1 MNLDFSPDQLR
12 LKDEVRK
19 VLADLSSPARI
30 RELLES
36 GLPLDRHLW
45 ATLGEL
51 GLLAAAIPE
60 AYGGT
65 GAGYLELCVIAEE
78 LGRALAPVPFSSS
91 IGLGAELILAAGTES
106 QKTLY
111 LPSLASGKS
120 IACLAMAEGPGKLG
134 PAAVATVA
142 EEGVLSGS
150 KWPVLDGACADIA
163 IVAAR
168 TRTGTGTGIAL
179 FIVRLDAPGVA
190 RTPLQSLDPTRGQA
204 RIDLRGVHAELLC
217 ADGWPL
223 LQLALDRAAVLAA
236 FEQIGGAERA
246 LEMARDYALER
257 HAFGRPIGSFQAIK
271 HKLADMYVSL
281 VLARSNCYYGAW
293 AMAHGAVELPE
304 AAAAAR
310 VSATQAFRQCAA
322 ENIQIHGGMGFT
334 WEMDCHLYYRRAHLL
349 GVSLGGLG
357 QWQDRLIEQL
367 RDRRT
372 PPEGRAHGL

>member
-1 MNLDFSPDQLR
+1 MNFDFSPDQLQ
-12 LKDEVRK
+12 LKEEVRK
-19 VLADLSSPARI
+19 VLADLSSSAKI
-30 RELLES
+30 RKVLEA

-51 GLLAAAIPE
+51 GFLAAAIPE

-78 LGRALAPVPFSSS
+78 LGRALAPVPFASS
-91 IGLGAELILAAGTES
+91 ICLGAELILAAGTDA
-106 QKTLY
+106 QKARY
-111 LPSLASGKS
+111 LPLLASGKS
-120 IACLAMAEGPGKLG
+120 IACLAVSEGPGRLG
-134 PAAVATVA
+134 PQAVATVVD
-142 EEGVLSGS
+142 GGQLSGS
-150 KWPVLDGACADIA
+150 KWPVLDGECADVA
-163 IVAAR
+163 IVMAR
-168 TRTGTGTGIAL
+168 SGAGLAL
-179 FIVRLDAPGVA
+179 FMVVLDAPGVTRA
-190 RTPLQSLDPTRGQA
+190 ALESLDPTRGQM
-204 RIDLRGVHAELLC
+204 RIDFRGARAELLT
-217 ADGWPL
+217 ADGWPV
-223 LQLALDRAAVLAA
+223 LQAALDRAAVLAA
-236 FEQIGGAERA
+236 FEQIGGAQRA

-271 HKLADMYVSL
+271 HKLVDMYVSV

-293 AMAHGAVELPE
+293 AMANDALELPE

-349 GVSLGGLG
+349 GVSLGGLA

-367 RDRRT
+367 TDRRDRRAHVET
-372 PPEGRAHGL
+372 EPHGL

>member
-1 MNLDFSPDQLR
+1 
-12 LKDEVRK
+12 
-19 VLADLSSPARI
+19 
-30 RELLES
+30 
-36 GLPLDRHLW
+36 
-45 ATLGEL
+45 
-51 GLLAAAIPE
+51 
-60 AYGGT
+60 
-65 GAGYLELCVIAEE
+65 VIAEE
-78 LGRALAPVPFSSS
+78 LGRALAPVPFASS
-91 IGLGAELILAAGTES
+91 ICLGAELILAAGTPA

-111 LPSLASGKS
+111 LPALASGKS
-120 IACLAMAEGPGKLG
+120 IACLALAEGPGKLG

-168 TRTGTGTGIAL
+168 TGTGIAL
-179 FIVRLDAPGVA
+179 FIVRLDAPGVVRA
-190 RTPLQSLDPTRGQA
+190 PLESLDPTRGQA
-204 RIDLRGVHAELLC
+204 RIDLHGVHAELLC

-281 VLARSNCYYGAW
+281 VLARSNCYYAAW
-293 AMAHGAVELPE
+293 ALAHGAVELPE

-334 WEMDCHLYYRRAHLL
+334 WDMDCHLYYRRAHLL

-372 PPEGRAHGL
+372 HQEGSTHGL

>member
-19 VLADLSSPARI
+19 VLSDLSSPARI
-30 RELLES
+30 REVLES

-60 AYGGT
+60 IYGGT

-78 LGRALAPVPFSSS
+78 LGRALAPVPFASS
-91 IGLGAELILAAGTES
+91 ICLGAELILAAGTES
-106 QKTLY
+106 QKALY
-111 LPSLASGKS
+111 LPALACGKS
-120 IACLAMAEGPGKLG
+120 IACLAVAEGPGRLG

-142 EEGVLSGS
+142 EQSVLSGS
-150 KWPVLDGACADIA
+150 KWPVLDGICADIA

-168 TRTGTGTGIAL
+168 SGTGIAL

-190 RTPLQSLDPTRGQA
+190 RVPLESLDPTRGQA
-204 RIDLRGVHAELLC
+204 RIDLHGVRAELLS
-217 ADGWPL
+217 ADGWPV
-223 LQLALDRAAVLAA
+223 LQAALDRAAVLAA

-271 HKLADMYVSL
+271 HKLVDMYVSL

-293 AMAHGAVELPE
+293 AMANGAVELPE

-367 RDRRT
+367 RDRSA
-372 PPEGRAHGL
+372 PLEGIAHGL

>member
-19 VLADLSSPARI
+19 VLADLSSPAKI
-30 RELLES
+30 REVLEA
-36 GLPLDRHLW
+36 GLPLDQHLW

-51 GLLAAAIPE
+51 GFLAAAIPE

-78 LGRALAPVPFSSS
+78 MGRALAPVPFASS
-91 IGLGAELILAAGTES
+91 ICLGAELILAAGTES
-106 QKTLY
+106 QKALY
-111 LPSLASGKS
+111 LPALACGKS
-120 IACLAMAEGPGKLG
+120 IACLAVAEGPGRLG

-142 EEGVLSGS
+142 EQSVLNGS
-150 KWPVLDGACADIA
+150 KWPVLDGICADIA

-168 TRTGTGTGIAL
+168 SGTGIAL
-179 FIVRLDAPGVA
+179 FIVRLDAPGVV
-190 RTPLQSLDPTRGQA
+190 RVPLESLDPTRGQA
-204 RIDLRGVHAELLC
+204 RIDLHGVRAELLS
-217 ADGWPL
+217 ADGWPV
-223 LQLALDRAAVLAA
+223 LQAALDRAAVLAA

-271 HKLADMYVSL
+271 HKLVDMYVSL

-293 AMAHGAVELPE
+293 AMANGAVELPE

-367 RDRRT
+367 RDRSA
-372 PPEGRAHGL
+372 PLEGIAHGL

>member
-19 VLADLSSPARI
+19 VLSDLSSPARI
-30 RELLES
+30 REVLEA
-36 GLPLDRHLW
+36 GLPLDRNLW

-60 AYGGT
+60 IYGGT

-78 LGRALAPVPFSSS
+78 LGRALAPVPFASS
-91 IGLGAELILAAGTES
+91 ICLGAELILAAGTES
-106 QKTLY
+106 QKALY
-111 LPSLASGKS
+111 LPALACGKS
-120 IACLAMAEGPGKLG
+120 IACLAVAEGPGRLG

-142 EEGVLSGS
+142 EQSVLSGS
-150 KWPVLDGACADIA
+150 KWPVLDGICADIA

-168 TRTGTGTGIAL
+168 SGTGIAL

-190 RTPLQSLDPTRGQA
+190 RVPLESLDPTRGQA
-204 RIDLRGVHAELLC
+204 RIDLHGVRAELLS
-217 ADGWPL
+217 ADGWPV
-223 LQLALDRAAVLAA
+223 LQAALDRAAVLAA

-271 HKLADMYVSL
+271 HKLVDMYVSL
-281 VLARSNCYYGAW
+281 VLARSNCYYAAW
-293 AMAHGAVELPE
+293 ALAHGAVELPE

-372 PPEGRAHGL
+372 HQEGSTHGL

>member
-1 MNLDFSPDQLR
+1 MNFDFSADQLQ
-12 LKDEVRK
+12 LKDEARK
-19 VLADLSSPARI
+19 VLADLSSPAKI
-30 RELLES
+30 RKVLEA

-45 ATLGEL
+45 STLGEL
-51 GLLAAAIPE
+51 GLLAAAIPQ

-78 LGRALAPVPFSSS
+78 LGRALAPVPFASS
-91 IGLGAELILAAGTES
+91 ICLGAELILAAGTEP
-106 QKTLY
+106 QKARY
-111 LPSLASGKS
+111 LPLLASGKS
-120 IACLAMAEGPGKLG
+120 IACLAMAEGPGRLG
-134 PAAVATVA
+134 PQAVAA
-142 EEGVLSGS
+142 FAQAGVLSGS
-150 KWPVLDGACADIA
+150 KWPVLDGECADVA

-168 TRTGTGTGIAL
+168 SGAGLAL
-179 FIVRLDAPGVA
+179 FMVELDAPGVGRVA
-190 RTPLQSLDPTRGQA
+190 LESLDPTRGQA
-204 RIDLRGVHAELLC
+204 RIDFRGARAELLTT
-217 ADGWPL
+217 DGWPV
-223 LQLALDRAAVLAA
+223 LQAALDRAAVLAA
-236 FEQIGGAERA
+236 FEQIGGAQRA

-293 AMAHGAVELPE
+293 AMANGAVELPE

-349 GVSLGGLG
+349 GVSLGGLA
-357 QWQDRLIEQL
+357 QWQDRLIDQL
-367 RDRRT
+367 TDRRDRRAQVET
-372 PPEGRAHGL
+372 SPHGL

>member
-19 VLADLSSPARI
+19 VLADLSSPAGI
-30 RELLES
+30 REVLES

-45 ATLGEL
+45 ATLGKL

-78 LGRALAPVPFSSS
+78 LGRALAPVPFASS
-91 IGLGAELILAAGTES
+91 ICLGAELILAAGTQA
-106 QKTLY
+106 QKMLY
-111 LPSLASGKS
+111 LPALASGKC
-120 IACLAMAEGPGKLG
+120 IACLGLAEGPGKLG

-142 EEGVLSGS
+142 EEGMLSGS

-168 TRTGTGTGIAL
+168 TGTGTGIAL
-179 FIVRLDAPGVA
+179 FIVRLDAPGVVRA
-190 RTPLQSLDPTRGQA
+190 PLESLDPTRGQA
-204 RIDLRGVHAELLC
+204 RIDLHGVHAELLC

-223 LQLALDRAAVLAA
+223 LQRALDRAAVLAA
-236 FEQIGGAERA
+236 FEQIGGGDRA

-281 VLARSNCYYGAW
+281 MLARSNCYYAAW
-293 AMAHGAVELPE
+293 ALAHGAVELPE

-334 WEMDCHLYYRRAHLL
+334 WDMDCHLYYRRAHLL

-372 PPEGRAHGL
+372 HPEGSTHGL

>member
-30 RELLES
+30 REVLES

-78 LGRALAPVPFSSS
+78 LGRALAPVPFASS
-91 IGLGAELILAAGTES
+91 ICLGAELILAAVTQA
-106 QKTLY
+106 QKALY
-111 LPSLASGKS
+111 LPALACGKS
-120 IACLAMAEGPGKLG
+120 IACLAVAEGPGRLG

-142 EEGVLSGS
+142 EQSVLSGS

-168 TRTGTGTGIAL
+168 TGTGIAL
-179 FIVRLDAPGVA
+179 FIVRLDAPGVVRA
-190 RTPLQSLDPTRGQA
+190 PLESLDPTRGQA
-204 RIDLRGVHAELLC
+204 RIDLHGVRAELLS
-217 ADGWPL
+217 ADGWPV
-223 LQLALDRAAVLAA
+223 LQAALDRAAVLAA

-271 HKLADMYVSL
+271 HKLVDMYVSL

-293 AMAHGAVELPE
+293 AMANGAVELPE

-367 RDRRT
+367 RDRSA
-372 PPEGRAHGL
+372 PLEGIAHGL

>member
-1 MNLDFSPDQLR
+1 MNFDFSAGQLH
-12 LKDEVRK
+12 LKDEARK
-19 VLADLSSPARI
+19 VLADLSSPAKI
-30 RELLES
+30 RKVLEA

-45 ATLGEL
+45 TTLGEL
-51 GLLAAAIPE
+51 GFLAAAIPE

-78 LGRALAPVPFSSS
+78 LGRALAPVPFASS
-91 IGLGAELILAAGTES
+91 ICLGAELILAAGTEA
-106 QKTLY
+106 QKARY
-111 LPSLASGKS
+111 LPLLACGKS
-120 IACLAMAEGPGKLG
+120 IACLAVAEGPGRLG
-134 PAAVATVA
+134 PQAVAA
-142 EEGVLSGS
+142 FAQAGVLSGS
-150 KWPVLDGACADIA
+150 KWPVLDGECADVA

-168 TRTGTGTGIAL
+168 SGAGLAL
-179 FIVRLDAPGVA
+179 FMVELDAPGVA
-190 RTPLQSLDPTRGQA
+190 RVALESLDPTRGQA
-204 RIDLRGVHAELLC
+204 RIDFQGARAELLT
-217 ADGWPL
+217 ADGWPV
-223 LQLALDRAAVLAA
+223 LQAALDRAAVLAA

-293 AMAHGAVELPE
+293 AMANGALELPE

-349 GVSLGGLG
+349 GVSLGGLA

-367 RDRRT
+367 RDRRAQRET
-372 PPEGRAHGL
+372 SQHGF

>member
-1 MNLDFSPDQLR
+1 MNFDFSADQLQ

-19 VLADLSSPARI
+19 VLADLSSPAKVRKV
-30 RELLES
+30 LEA

-45 ATLGEL
+45 TTLGEL
-51 GLLAAAIPE
+51 GFLAAAIPE

-78 LGRALAPVPFSSS
+78 LGRALAPVPFASS
-91 IGLGAELILAAGTES
+91 ICLGAELILAAGTES
-106 QKTLY
+106 QKARY
-111 LPSLASGKS
+111 LPMLASGKS
-120 IACLAMAEGPGKLG
+120 IACLAMAEGPGRLG
-134 PAAVATVA
+134 PAAVATIA

-150 KWPVLDGACADIA
+150 KWPVLDGECADVA
-163 IVAAR
+163 IVAALS
-168 TRTGTGTGIAL
+168 GAGMAL
-179 FIVRLDAPGVA
+179 FIVELDAPGVA
-190 RTPLQSLDPTRGQA
+190 RTVLESLDPTRGQA
-204 RIDLRGVHAELLC
+204 RIDLHDVRAELL
-217 ADGWPL
+217 ATDGWPV
-223 LQLALDRAAVLAA
+223 LQAALDRAAVLAA

-293 AMAHGAVELPE
+293 AMAHGAMELPE

-349 GVSLGGLG
+349 GVSLGGLA

-367 RDRRT
+367 TDRRDRRAPVET
-372 PPEGRAHGL
+372 SQHGL

>member
-1 MNLDFSPDQLR
+1 MNFDFSADQLQ

-19 VLADLSSPARI
+19 VLADLSSPAKVRKV
-30 RELLES
+30 LEA

-45 ATLGEL
+45 TTLGEL
-51 GLLAAAIPE
+51 GFLAAAIPE

-78 LGRALAPVPFSSS
+78 LGRALAPVPFASS
-91 IGLGAELILAAGTES
+91 ICLGAELILAAGTES
-106 QKTLY
+106 QKARY
-111 LPSLASGKS
+111 LPMLASGKS
-120 IACLAMAEGPGKLG
+120 IACLAMAEGPGRLG
-134 PAAVATVA
+134 PAAVATIA

-150 KWPVLDGACADIA
+150 KWPVLDGECADVA

-168 TRTGTGTGIAL
+168 SGAGMAL
-179 FIVRLDAPGVA
+179 FIVELDAPGVA
-190 RTPLQSLDPTRGQA
+190 RTVLESLDPTRGQA
-204 RIDLRGVHAELLC
+204 RIDLQGAHGELL
-217 ADGWPL
+217 ATDGWPV
-223 LQLALDRAAVLAA
+223 LQAALDRAAVLAA

-293 AMAHGAVELPE
+293 AMAHGAMELPE

-349 GVSLGGLG
+349 GVSLGGLA

-367 RDRRT
+367 TDRRDRRAPVET
-372 PPEGRAHGL
+372 RQHGL

>member
-1 MNLDFSPDQLR
+1 MNFDFSADQLQ

-19 VLADLSSPARI
+19 VLADLSSPAKVRKV
-30 RELLES
+30 LEA

-45 ATLGEL
+45 TTLGEL
-51 GLLAAAIPE
+51 GFLAAAIPE

-78 LGRALAPVPFSSS
+78 LGRALAPVPFASS
-91 IGLGAELILAAGTES
+91 ICLGAELILAAGTES
-106 QKTLY
+106 QKARY
-111 LPSLASGKS
+111 LPMLASGKS
-120 IACLAMAEGPGKLG
+120 IACLAMAEGPGRLG
-134 PAAVATVA
+134 PAAVATIA

-150 KWPVLDGACADIA
+150 KWPVLDGECADVA
-163 IVAAR
+163 IVDAR
-168 TRTGTGTGIAL
+168 SGAGMAL
-179 FIVRLDAPGVA
+179 FIVELDAPGVA
-190 RTPLQSLDPTRGQA
+190 RTVLESLDPTRGQA
-204 RIDLRGVHAELLC
+204 RIDLHDVRAELL
-217 ADGWPL
+217 ATDGWPV
-223 LQLALDRAAVLAA
+223 LQAALDRAAVLAA

-293 AMAHGAVELPE
+293 AMAHGAMELPE

-349 GVSLGGLG
+349 GVSLGGLA

-367 RDRRT
+367 TDRRDRRAPVET
-372 PPEGRAHGL
+372 SQHGL

>member
-1 MNLDFSPDQLR
+1 MNFEFSPDQLQ
-12 LKDEVRK
+12 LKEEVRK
-19 VLADLSSPARI
+19 VLADLSSPAKI
-30 RELLES
+30 RKVLEA

-51 GLLAAAIPE
+51 GFLAAAIPE

-78 LGRALAPVPFSSS
+78 LGRALAPVPFASS
-91 IGLGAELILAAGTES
+91 ICLGAELILAVGTEP
-106 QKTLY
+106 QKARY
-111 LPSLASGKS
+111 LPLLASGKS
-120 IACLAMAEGPGKLG
+120 IACLAVAEGPGRLG
-134 PAAVATVA
+134 PQAVATVA
-142 EEGVLSGS
+142 VEGVLSGS
-150 KWPVLDGACADIA
+150 KWPVLDGECADVA

-168 TRTGTGTGIAL
+168 SGADMAL
-179 FIVRLDAPGVA
+179 FIVELDAPGVT
-190 RTPLQSLDPTRGQA
+190 RMPLESLDPTRGQA
-204 RIDLRGVHAELLC
+204 RIDLQGAHAELLA
-217 ADGWPL
+217 ADGWPV
-223 LQLALDRAAVLAA
+223 LQAALNRAAVLAA
-236 FEQIGGAERA
+236 FEQIGGAERS

-271 HKLADMYVSL
+271 HKLADMYVSV

-349 GVSLGGLG
+349 GVSLGGLA

-367 RDRRT
+367 RDRRA
-372 PPEGRAHGL
+372 RKH

>member
-1 MNLDFSPDQLR
+1 MNFDFSPDQLQ
-12 LKDEVRK
+12 LKDEARK
-19 VLADLSSPARI
+19 VLADLSSTARI
-30 RELLES
+30 RAVLEA

-51 GLLAAAIPE
+51 GFLAAAIPE

-78 LGRALAPVPFSSS
+78 LGRALAPVPFASS
-91 IGLGAELILAAGTES
+91 ICLCAELILAAGTEP
-106 QKTLY
+106 QKARY
-111 LPSLASGKS
+111 LPQLACGKS
-120 IACLAMAEGPGKLG
+120 IACLAMAEGPGRLG
-134 PAAVATVA
+134 PGAVATVA
-142 EEGVLSGS
+142 VDGVLSGS
-150 KWPVLDGACADIA
+150 KWPVLDGECADFA

-168 TRTGTGTGIAL
+168 SGARMAL
-179 FIVRLDAPGVA
+179 FIVDLAAPGVA
-190 RTPLQSLDPTRGQA
+190 RTVLESLDPTRGQA
-204 RIDLRGVHAELLC
+204 RIDLHGVLGELLSE
-217 ADGWPL
+217 DGWPV
-223 LQLALDRAAVLAA
+223 LQATLDRAAVLAA

-310 VSATQAFRQCAA
+310 VSASQAFRQCAA

-334 WEMDCHLYYRRAHLL
+334 WEMDCHLFYRRAHLL
-349 GVSLGGLG
+349 GVSLGGLA

-367 RDRRT
+367 QLRRA
-372 PPEGRAHGL
+372 PVEASQHGL

>member
-1 MNLDFSPDQLR
+1 MNFEFSPDQLQ
-12 LKDEVRK
+12 LKDEARK
-19 VLADLSSPARI
+19 VLADLSSTARI
-30 RELLES
+30 RAVVEDR
-36 GLPLDRHLW
+36 LPLDFQLW

-51 GLLAAAIPE
+51 GFLAAAIPE

-78 LGRALAPVPFSSS
+78 LGRALAPVPFASS
-91 IGLGAELILAAGTES
+91 ICLCAELILAAGTEP
-106 QKTLY
+106 QRARY
-111 LPSLASGKS
+111 LPRLASGKS
-120 IACLAMAEGPGKLG
+120 IACLAMAEGPGRLG
-134 PAAVATVA
+134 PEAVGTMAID
-142 EEGVLSGS
+142 GVLSGS
-150 KWPVLDGACADIA
+150 KWPVLDGECADFA

-168 TRTGTGTGIAL
+168 LGASMAL
-179 FIVRLDAPGVA
+179 FIVDLDAPGVA
-190 RTPLQSLDPTRGQA
+190 RTVLESLDPTRGQV
-204 RIDLRGVHAELLC
+204 RIELHGAQGELLC
-217 ADGWPL
+217 EGGWPV
-223 LQLALDRAAVLAA
+223 LQATLDRAAVLAA

-334 WEMDCHLYYRRAHLL
+334 WEMDCHLFYRRAHLL
-349 GVSLGGLG
+349 GVSLGGLA

-367 RDRRT
+367 RDRRAQA
-372 PPEGRAHGL
+372 ESIQHGL

>member
-30 RELLES
+30 REVLES
-36 GLPLDRHLW
+36 GLPLDRRLW

-78 LGRALAPVPFSSS
+78 LGRALAPVPFASS

-168 TRTGTGTGIAL
+168 TGTGTGIAL
-179 FIVRLDAPGVA
+179 FIVRLDAPGVVRA
-190 RTPLQSLDPTRGQA
+190 PLASLDPTRGQA

-372 PPEGRAHGL
+372 PPEGSAHGL

>member
-1 MNLDFSPDQLR
+1 MNFEFSSDQLQ
-12 LKDEVRK
+12 LKDEARK
-19 VLADLSSPARI
+19 VLEDLSSPAKI
-30 RELLES
+30 RKVVEA
-36 GLPLDRHLW
+36 GLPLDRQLW
-45 ATLGEL
+45 TTLGEVGFL
-51 GLLAAAIPE
+51 SAAIPE

-78 LGRALAPVPFSSS
+78 LGRALAPVPFASS
-91 IGLGAELILAAGTES
+91 ICLGAELILAAGTEQ
-106 QKTLY
+106 QKQRY
-111 LPSLASGKS
+111 VPSLASGKS
-120 IACLAMAEGPGKLG
+120 IACLALAEGPGRLAPEAITASAKD
-134 PAAVATVA
+134 
-142 EEGVLSGS
+142 GVLSGS
-150 KWPVLDGACADIA
+150 KWPVLDAECADLA

-168 TRTGTGTGIAL
+168 SGTSVSL
-179 FIVRLDAPGVA
+179 FIVQLDSPGIS
-190 RTPLQSLDPTRGQA
+190 RKTLESLDPTRGQA
-204 RIDLRGVHAELLC
+204 RIDFQGVRAELL
-217 ADGWPL
+217 AVDGWPV
-223 LQLALDRAAVLAA
+223 LQAALDRAAVLAA

-293 AMAHGAVELPE
+293 AMANGAAELPE

-349 GVSLGGLG
+349 GVSLGGLA

-367 RDRRT
+367 RNRRAQ
-372 PPEGRAHGL
+372 PETSQHGL

>member
-1 MNLDFSPDQLR
+1 MNLDFSSDQLR
-12 LKDEVRK
+12 LKDEARK
-19 VLADLSSPARI
+19 VLADLSSPAKVRQV
-30 RELLES
+30 LEA
-36 GLPLDRHLW
+36 GAPLDRQLW

-51 GLLAAAIPE
+51 GFLAAAIPE

-78 LGRALAPVPFSSS
+78 LGRALAPVPFASS
-91 IGLGAELILAAGTES
+91 ICLGAELILTAGTQE
-106 QKTLY
+106 QKTRY

-120 IACLAMAEGPGKLG
+120 IACLALAEGPGTLG
-134 PAAVATVA
+134 LQSVAAVAGD
-142 EEGVLSGS
+142 GVLRGG
-150 KWPVLDGACADIA
+150 KWPVLDGACADLA

-168 TRTGTGTGIAL
+168 AGAGVSL
-179 FIVRLDAPGVA
+179 FITELDAPGVL

-204 RIDLRGVHAELLC
+204 RIDFHGARAELLA
-217 ADGWPL
+217 ADAGPVV
-223 LQLALDRAAVLAA
+223 QVALDRAAVLAA

-334 WEMDCHLYYRRAHLL
+334 WEMDCHLLYRRAHLL
-349 GVSLGGLG
+349 AVSLGGLA

-367 RDRRT
+367 RERREPVET
-372 PPEGRAHGL
+372 GRHGL

>member
-30 RELLES
+30 REVLES

-60 AYGGT
+60 IYGGT

-78 LGRALAPVPFSSS
+78 LGRALAPVPFASS
-91 IGLGAELILAAGTES
+91 ICLGAELILAAGTES
-106 QKTLY
+106 QKALY
-111 LPSLASGKS
+111 LPALACGKS
-120 IACLAMAEGPGKLG
+120 IACLAVAEGPGRLG

-142 EEGVLSGS
+142 EQSVLSGS

-168 TRTGTGTGIAL
+168 TGTGIAL
-179 FIVRLDAPGVA
+179 FIVRLDAPGVVRA
-190 RTPLQSLDPTRGQA
+190 PLESLDPTRGQA
-204 RIDLRGVHAELLC
+204 RIDLHGVRAELLS
-217 ADGWPL
+217 ADGWPV
-223 LQLALDRAAVLAA
+223 LQAALDRAAVLAA

-271 HKLADMYVSL
+271 HKLVDMYVSL

-293 AMAHGAVELPE
+293 AMANGAVELPE

-367 RDRRT
+367 RDRSA
-372 PPEGRAHGL
+372 PLEGIAHGL

>member
-19 VLADLSSPARI
+19 VLSDLSSPARI
-30 RELLES
+30 REVLET

-60 AYGGT
+60 IYGGT
-65 GAGYLELCVIAEE
+65 GAGYLELCVITEE
-78 LGRALAPVPFSSS
+78 LGRALAPVPFASS
-91 IGLGAELILAAGTES
+91 ICLGAELILAAGTES
-106 QKTLY
+106 QKARY
-111 LPSLASGKS
+111 LPALASGKS
-120 IACLAMAEGPGKLG
+120 IACLALAEGPGRPG
-134 PAAVATVA
+134 PDAVATVSEA
-142 EEGVLSGS
+142 GMLSGS
-150 KWPVLDGACADIA
+150 KWPVLDAACADIA

-168 TRTGTGTGIAL
+168 SDTGIAL
-179 FIVRLDAPGVA
+179 FIVQLDAPGVA
-190 RTPLQSLDPTRGQA
+190 RAPLDSLDPTRGQA
-204 RIDLRGVHAELLC
+204 RIELHGVHAELLC
-217 ADGWPL
+217 ADAWPVL
-223 LQLALDRAAVLAA
+223 EAALDRAAVLAA

-293 AMAHGAVELPE
+293 AMAQGAVELPE

-334 WEMDCHLYYRRAHLL
+334 WDMDCHLYYRRAHLL

-367 RDRRT
+367 RDRRSH
-372 PPEGRAHGL
+372 PEAIAHGL

>member
-30 RELLES
+30 REVLES

-78 LGRALAPVPFSSS
+78 LGRALAPVPFASS
-91 IGLGAELILAAGTES
+91 ICLGAELILAAGTES
-106 QKTLY
+106 QKALY
-111 LPSLASGKS
+111 LPALACGKS
-120 IACLAMAEGPGKLG
+120 IACLAVAEGPGRLG

-142 EEGVLSGS
+142 EQSVLSGS
-150 KWPVLDGACADIA
+150 KWPVLDGICADIA

-168 TRTGTGTGIAL
+168 SGTGIAL

-190 RTPLQSLDPTRGQA
+190 RVPLESLDPTRGQA
-204 RIDLRGVHAELLC
+204 RIDLHGVRAELLS
-217 ADGWPL
+217 ADGWPV
-223 LQLALDRAAVLAA
+223 LQAALDRAAVLAA

-271 HKLADMYVSL
+271 HKLVDMYVSL

-293 AMAHGAVELPE
+293 AMANGAVELPE

-367 RDRRT
+367 RDRSA
-372 PPEGRAHGL
+372 PLEGIAHGL